1 MAENYLITGYW
12 GEPHVTAENDRGIHA
27 GIFGAGRFVLPV
39 GEQFRAEYI
48 GNNTV
53 RMYDGKLMNNGAAAG
68 IPAGK
73 YVDLLIQNAGQGM
86 KRNDLIVFQYSLDSS
101 TLIENG
107 NFVVIPGAET
117 SGTASDPALTQGDL
131 LSGKATLDQW
141 AMWRVSIS
149 GSTIAA
155 PEKLFTVSDNLAD
168 ANKNAREAKEQV
180 SSAKKTA
187 DDVRTDYDN
196 HAASQ
201 ENPHGVTKN
210 QIGMGNVPNV
220 STNDQTPTH
229 TEASALAKLTSGEKL
244 SVAFGKIAKAI
255 SDLIS
260 HLSNK
265 NNPHGVTAEQ
275 AGAVPTTR
283 KVNNKALSADISLTA
298 SDVGASPTGHKHTKS
313 EITDFPTSMTPTAH
327 THTKSQITDF
337 PTTETWTFTLEDGS
351 TVTKVVYVG

>member
-1 MAENYLITGYW
+1 MADNYLITGYW

-86 KRNDLIVFQYSLDSS
+86 KRNDLIIFQYSLDSS

-155 PEKLFTVSDNLAD
+155 PEKLFTVTANLPD
-168 ANKNAREAKEQV
+168 ANARATEAKSFAIAAQ
-180 SSAKKTA
+180 SKA
-187 DDVRTDYDN
+187 DGVRTDYDK
-196 HAASQ
+196 HAAA
-201 ENPHGVTKN
+201 ENPHGITPAK
-210 QIGMGNVPNV
+210 IGLGNVPNV
-220 STNDQTPTH
+220 STNNQTPTH
-229 TEASALAKLTSGEKL
+229 TTASTLAALVSGETL
-244 SVAFGKIAKAI
+244 TVAFGKIAKAI

-265 NNPHGVTAEQ
+265 SNPHGVTAAQ
-275 AGAVPTTR
+275 ANAVPTTR
-283 KVNNKALSADISLTA
+283 KVNNKELSADISLSA
-298 SDVGASPTGHKHTKS
+298 SDIGLK
-313 EITDFPTSMTPTAH
+313 
-327 THTKSQITDF
+327 
-337 PTTETWTFTLEDGS
+337 TETLTFTYEDD
-351 TVTKVVYVG
+351 TQRTIEVYVK